1 MQISDSLG
9 LIMSTKLVL
18 KSWTAL
24 RAVGPY
30 LLIELLLPGGTLFA
44 FLLWLSQR
52 FRRGALE
59 RGESPCAPRTEKSIG
74 ADLTRVP
81 GMAAIKPLGAALR

>member
-1 MQISDSLG
+1 
-9 LIMSTKLVL
+9 MSKKLVL

-52 FRRGALE
+52 FKRSALE
-59 RGESPCAPRTEKSIG
+59 RGESPSVPRIEKSIG
-74 ADLTRVP
+74 AELAQVP
-81 GMAAIKPLGAALR
+81 GMAAIKPLNAVLR

>member
-1 MQISDSLG
+1 MNTN
-9 LIMSTKLVL
+9 LIL

-30 LLIELLLPGGTLFA
+30 LLIELVLPGGTLFA

-52 FRRGALE
+52 LKRSGAE
-59 RGESPCAPRTEKSIG
+59 GRESARNEKPTDS
-74 ADLTRVP
+74 AELPQVP
-81 GMAAIKPLGAALR
+81 GIASIKPLGVVLR

>member
-18 KSWTAL
+18 KSWAAL

-30 LLIELLLPGGTLFA
+30 VLIELLLPGGTLFA

-52 FRRGALE
+52 CKRGALE
-59 RGESPCAPRTEKSIG
+59 HRDSPSVARIEKSIG
-74 ADLTRVP
+74 GELTQVP
-81 GMAAIKPLGAALR
+81 GLASIKPLGAALR

>member
-30 LLIELLLPGGTLFA
+30 VLIELLLPGGTLFA

-52 FRRGALE
+52 CKRGALE
-59 RGESPCAPRTEKSIG
+59 RRDSASSPRIEKAIG
-74 ADLTRVP
+74 AELSQVP
-81 GMAAIKPLGAALR
+81 GIASIKPLGAALR